1 MQSRISVSLAQCSGD
16 PGEVPPIFRPRDRPP
31 SLSKGLDDRPP
42 PPPPPPPPLIS
53 RSGACTELE
62 VWRGNCERLPVN
74 FPVTKLS

>member
-16 PGEVPPIFRPRDRPP
+16 PGEAPPIFRPRDRPP
-31 SLSKGLDDRPP
+31 PLSKGAGCPPAPP
-42 PPPPPPPPLIS
+42 PPPPPIS
-53 RSGACTELE
+53 RSGYGTEVE